1 MNVIPKGLGVPQRVS
16 IEATIGTG
24 NSGGVHSWWFAL
36 CASARLRFQRGL
48 MTNTELLCDGCGQ
61 QASSEHIAK
70 RLQRL
75 EWTTRYRPVHIGTV
89 LLGAFA
95 PTDDV
100 AFLYAAPKTGGFLR
114 EGENALTASGI
125 SQDGKSAEATLAE
138 FQRGGYLLTY
148 VLECPL
154 NAGTDNPAAVQAL
167 LRSRLPALLARIRR
181 SLRPKRVV
189 PISSLLEPLLGSI
202 SESVLNCGVVL
213 NEGKPFDLDIRG
225 SELLAARLRE
235 A

>member
-1 MNVIPKGLGVPQRVS
+1 
-16 IEATIGTG
+16 
-24 NSGGVHSWWFAL
+24 
-36 CASARLRFQRGL
+36 
-48 MTNTELLCDGCGQ
+48 MTNTELVCDGCGQ
-61 QASSEHIAK
+61 PASSVHIAK

-95 PTDDV
+95 PADDT
-100 AFLYAAPKTGGFLR
+100 AFLYAAPITGGFLR
-114 EGENALTASGI
+114 EGQDALTVSGI
-125 SQDGKSAEATLAE
+125 SHDWKSAEATLAE
-138 FQRGGYLLTY
+138 FQRGGYLLIH

-154 NAGTDNPAAVQAL
+154 NAGADSPTAVQAL

-202 SESVLNCGVVL
+202 SETELKCGLVLNG
-213 NEGKPFDLDIRG
+213 GKAFALDFG
-225 SELLAARLRE
+225 GCEALAARLRE